1 MTADEALDLSSPE
14 YHAKFAAV
22 PTRRKAKPPAK
33 VPRVQIAFRLAT
45 DVVESIKASGPGY
58 NRRVEQALRRAG
70 FGAAKASQP
79 AIPRRT

>member
-1 MTADEALDLSSPE
+1 MTADEAPNLSSPE
-14 YHAKFAAV
+14 YHAKFAV

-33 VPRVQIAFRLAT
+33 VPRVHIAFRLAT

-70 FGAAKASQP
+70 FGADKASQP
-79 AIPRRT
+79 ATPRRA